1 MREWK
6 EVQALLL
13 TQRGRSKG
21 LTQYCG
27 FRNSDCGIGEKS
39 LKMSDHDSRF
49 KVQGFLFSGI
59 SAGIKRDGKRD
70 LGLIYSE
77 VPAQAAGLFTTNA
90 VKAAPV
96 QLDME
101 RMKKG
106 LCQAIVVNSGN
117 ANACTGS
124 QGLRDAN
131 RVSWLVAEQLK
142 IDERLV
148 FPSSTGVIGSP
159 LPMKKIEEGIP
170 GLTGQLS
177 SEGWMNTVEAM
188 MTTDTF
194 PKVEVATCRIR
205 GKQVRL
211 CGMVKGA
218 GMIRPDLATMLSFL
232 VTDACIKAPLLQ
244 RMLEKAAEVSYNR
257 ITIDG
262 ETSTNDTVLLLAN
275 GKAGHP
281 SLNRMDRDGEVFQS
295 MLSKVCR
302 SLAESVVKDGEGA
315 TKFIEILIRGARSM
329 KEAKQAAYAVAHSPL
344 VKTAFFGEDANWGRI
359 LCALGYS
366 GVHIDADRI
375 DVSFDKT
382 PIVKK
387 GMGGG
392 PLSEEKAGQ
401 ILKNKSFKVIVDLH
415 QGKSQFSVLTT
426 DLSIDYV
433 KINASYRS

>member
-1 MREWK
+1 MK
-6 EVQALLL
+6 PL
-13 TQRGRSKG
+13 
-21 LTQYCG
+21 
-27 FRNSDCGIGEKS
+27 D
-39 LKMSDHDSRF
+39 F
-49 KVQGFLFSGI
+49 KVNGFLFSGI
-59 SAGIKRDGKRD
+59 PAGIKKDGRRD

-77 VPAQAAGLFTTNA
+77 VPAQVAGLFTTNA

-96 QLDME
+96 QLDRE
-101 RMKKG
+101 LIKKG

-124 QGLRDAN
+124 RGLKDAR
-131 RVSWLVAEQLK
+131 RVSSLVAEHLE

-148 FPSSTGVIGSP
+148 FPSSTGMIGSR

-170 GLTGQLS
+170 RLVDQLS
-177 SEGWMNTVEAM
+177 SEGWMKTVEAM

-194 PKVEVATCRIR
+194 PKVEVATCRIK
-205 GKQVRL
+205 GKQVKL

-244 RMLEKAAEVSYNR
+244 RMLEKAAEASYNR

-275 GKAGHP
+275 GKAGHA
-281 SLNRMDRDGEVFQS
+281 SLNRMDSDADAFQS

-302 SLAESVVKDGEGA
+302 NLAESVVKDGEGA
-315 TKFIEILIRGARSM
+315 TKLIEILIRGARNIE
-329 KEAKQAAYAVAHSPL
+329 EAKQAAYAVAHSPL

-366 GVHIDADRI
+366 GVHIDPNRI
-375 DVSFDKT
+375 DLFFDKA

-387 GMGGG
+387 GVGVD
-392 PLSEEKAGQ
+392 PRLEEKAGQ
-401 ILKNKSFKVIVDLH
+401 ILKKKSLKVTVDLH

-426 DLSIDYV
+426 DLSLDYV

>member
-1 MREWK
+1 M
-6 EVQALLL
+6 
-13 TQRGRSKG
+13 
-21 LTQYCG
+21 
-27 FRNSDCGIGEKS
+27 KS
-39 LKMSDHDSRF
+39 LDF
-49 KVQGFLFSGI
+49 KVPGFLFSGI
-59 SAGIKRDGKRD
+59 SAGIKKNRKRD
-70 LGLIYSE
+70 LGLIYSK
-77 VPAQAAGLFTTNA
+77 VPAQAAGVFTTNA

-96 QLDME
+96 QLDRE
-101 RMKKG
+101 RIKRG

-124 QGLRDAN
+124 RGLEDAK
-131 RVSWLVAEQLK
+131 RVSSLVARRLK

-148 FPSSTGVIGSP
+148 FPSSTGVIGIR

-170 GLTGQLS
+170 RLTGQLS
-177 SEGWMNTVEAM
+177 SEGWMKTVEAM

-194 PKVEVATCRIR
+194 PKVEVATCRIK
-205 GKQVRL
+205 GKQVKL

-232 VTDACIKAPLLQ
+232 ITDACIKAPLLQ
-244 RMLEKAAEVSYNR
+244 GMLEKAAEASYNR
-257 ITIDG
+257 ITVDG

-281 SLNRMDRDGEVFQS
+281 YLSRMDRDAELFQA

-302 SLAESVVKDGEGA
+302 SLAESAVKDGEGA
-315 TKFIEILIRGARSM
+315 TKFVEILVREARNIE
-329 KEAKQAAYAVAHSPL
+329 EAKQAAYAIAHSPL

-366 GVHIDADRI
+366 GVHIDPKKI
-375 DVSFDKT
+375 DLFFDNV

-387 GMGGG
+387 GVGAG
-392 PLSEEKAGQ
+392 PRLEGKAGQ
-401 ILKNKSFKVIVDLH
+401 ILKKKSFKVTVDLH

-426 DLSIDYV
+426 DLSLDYV

>member
-1 MREWK
+1 M
-6 EVQALLL
+6 
-13 TQRGRSKG
+13 
-21 LTQYCG
+21 
-27 FRNSDCGIGEKS
+27 KS
-39 LKMSDHDSRF
+39 LDF
-49 KVQGFLFSGI
+49 KVRGFLFSGI
-59 SAGIKRDGKRD
+59 SAGIKKDGKRD

-77 VPAQAAGLFTTNA
+77 VPAQVAGLFTTNA

-101 RMKKG
+101 RMKRG

-124 QGLRDAN
+124 QGLRDAK
-131 RVSWLVAEQLK
+131 RVSSFVAEQLE

-159 LPMKKIEEGIP
+159 LPMRKIEEGIP
-170 GLTGQLS
+170 RLTGQLS
-177 SEGWMNTVEAM
+177 SEGWMKTVEAM

-194 PKVEVATCRIR
+194 PKVEVATCRIK
-205 GKQVRL
+205 GKQVKL

-218 GMIRPDLATMLSFL
+218 GMIRPNMATMLSFL
-232 VTDACIKAPLLQ
+232 VTDASIKALLLQ
-244 RMLEKAAEVSYNR
+244 QMLGKAAEESYNR

-281 SLNRMDRDGEVFQS
+281 SLNRMDRDAEAFQS

-302 SLAESVVKDGEGA
+302 NLAEGVVKDGEGA
-315 TKFIEILIRGARSM
+315 TKFVQILVRGARNIN
-329 KEAKQAAYAVAHSPL
+329 EAKQAAYAVAHSPL

-366 GVHIDADRI
+366 GVHIDPNKI
-375 DVSFDKT
+375 DLFFDKAA
-382 PIVKK
+382 IVKK
-387 GMGGG
+387 GVGVG
-392 PLSEEKAGQ
+392 PRLEEEAGQ
-401 ILKNKSFKVIVDLH
+401 ILKKKSFKITADLH

-426 DLSIDYV
+426 DLSLDYV

>member
-1 MREWK
+1 MRR
-6 EVQALLL
+6 L
-13 TQRGRSKG
+13 
-21 LTQYCG
+21 
-27 FRNSDCGIGEKS
+27 D
-39 LKMSDHDSRF
+39 F

-59 SAGIKRDGKRD
+59 SAGIKKDGKRD

-77 VPAQAAGLFTTNA
+77 VPARVAGLFTTNK

-96 QLDME
+96 QLDIT
-101 RMKKG
+101 RIKKG

-124 QGLRDAN
+124 QGLRDAK
-131 RVSWLVAEQLK
+131 RVSSLIAKQLG

-148 FPSSTGVIGSP
+148 FPSSTGVIGTP
-159 LPMKKIEEGIP
+159 LPVEKIEGGIP
-170 GLTGQLS
+170 ELMNNLS
-177 SEGWMNTVEAM
+177 AEGWMKTAEAM

-194 PKVEVATCRIR
+194 PKIEGATCRIK
-205 GKQVRL
+205 GKQVKL
-211 CGMVKGA
+211 CGMIKGA

-232 VTDACIKAPLLQ
+232 ITDANIKASLLQ
-244 RMLEKAAEVSYNR
+244 QMLEKAAEVSYNR

-281 SLNRMDRDGEVFQS
+281 ILNRMDRDGEVFQS
-295 MLSKVCR
+295 MLLKVCQN
-302 SLAESVVKDGEGA
+302 LAESVVKDGEGA
-315 TKFIEILIRGARSM
+315 TKLIEILIQGARN
-329 KEAKQAAYAVAHSPL
+329 KEDAKQAAYAIAHSPL

-366 GVHIDADRI
+366 GVQINPNRI
-375 DVSFDKT
+375 DLFFDKV
-382 PIVKK
+382 PIVKNGIGVGSK
-387 GMGGG
+387 
-392 PLSEEKAGQ
+392 LEEKASQ
-401 ILKNKSFKVIVDLH
+401 ILKKKSFRVIVDLH

>member
-1 MREWK
+1 MK
-6 EVQALLL
+6 PL
-13 TQRGRSKG
+13 
-21 LTQYCG
+21 
-27 FRNSDCGIGEKS
+27 D
-39 LKMSDHDSRF
+39 F

-59 SAGIKRDGKRD
+59 SAGIKKDGKRD

-77 VPAQAAGLFTTNA
+77 IPAQVAGLFTTNA

-96 QLDME
+96 QLDRE
-101 RMKKG
+101 RIKKG

-124 QGLRDAN
+124 RGLKDAQ
-131 RVSWLVAEQLK
+131 RISWLVAKQLG
-142 IDERLV
+142 INERLV

-159 LPMKKIEEGIP
+159 LPIKKIEVGIP
-170 GLTGQLS
+170 KLTGQLS
-177 SEGWMNTVEAM
+177 PESWMSTVEAI

-194 PKVEVATCRIR
+194 PKVEVATCRIK
-205 GKQVRL
+205 GKRVKL

-218 GMIRPDLATMLSFL
+218 GMIRPNLATMLSFL
-232 VTDACIKAPLLQ
+232 VTDANIQASLLQ
-244 RMLEKAAEVSYNR
+244 RMLEMTAEASYNR
-257 ITIDG
+257 ITVDG

-281 SLNRMDRDGEVFQS
+281 CLNRMDRDAKVFQS

-315 TKFIEILIRGARSM
+315 TKFVEILIRGARSRE
-329 KEAKQAAYAVAHSPL
+329 EAKQAAYAVAHSPL
-344 VKTAFFGEDANWGRI
+344 VKTAFFGGDANWGRI

-366 GVHIDADRI
+366 GVHIDPNRI
-375 DVSFDKT
+375 DVFFDKA

-387 GMGGG
+387 GMGVGS
-392 PLSEEKAGQ
+392 PLEERAGR
-401 ILKNKSFKVIVDLH
+401 ILKNKSFKVTVDLH

-426 DLSIDYV
+426 DLSLDYV

>member
-1 MREWK
+1 MK
-6 EVQALLL
+6 PLD
-13 TQRGRSKG
+13 
-21 LTQYCG
+21 
-27 FRNSDCGIGEKS
+27 FRVN
-39 LKMSDHDSRF
+39 
-49 KVQGFLFSGI
+49 GFLFSGI
-59 SAGIKRDGKRD
+59 SAGIKKDGKKD

-77 VPAQAAGLFTTNA
+77 APAQVAGLFTTNA
-90 VKAAPV
+90 IKAAPV

-101 RMKKG
+101 RIKRG
-106 LCQAIVVNSGN
+106 LCQAIIVNSGN

-124 QGLRDAN
+124 QGLENAK
-131 RVSWLVAEQLK
+131 RVSSLLAKQLK

-159 LPMKKIEEGIP
+159 LPLKKIEEGIP
-170 GLTGQLS
+170 KLVDQLS
-177 SEGWMNTVEAM
+177 PEGWMNTVEAM

-194 PKVEVATCRIR
+194 PKVEVATCRIK
-205 GKQVRL
+205 GKQVKL

-218 GMIRPDLATMLSFL
+218 GMIRPNLATMLSFL

-244 RMLEKAAEVSYNR
+244 RMLEKAAEASFNR

-281 SLNRMDRDGEVFQS
+281 FLNSTDRDAEVFQS
-295 MLSKVCR
+295 MLSKICR
-302 SLAESVVKDGEGA
+302 NLAERLVKDGEGA
-315 TKFIEILIRGARSM
+315 TKFIEISIQGARN
-329 KEAKQAAYAVAHSPL
+329 KEDAKQAAYAVAHSPL

-366 GVHIDADRI
+366 GVKMNPDRI
-375 DVSFDKT
+375 DLFFDKI

-387 GMGGG
+387 GKGVGG
-392 PLSEEKAGQ
+392 PMEERAGR
-401 ILKNKSFKVIVDLH
+401 ILKNKSFKVTVDLH
-415 QGKSQFSVLTT
+415 QGKGEFSVLTT
-426 DLSIDYV
+426 DLSLDYV

>member
-1 MREWK
+1 MK
-6 EVQALLL
+6 PL
-13 TQRGRSKG
+13 
-21 LTQYCG
+21 
-27 FRNSDCGIGEKS
+27 D
-39 LKMSDHDSRF
+39 F

-59 SAGIKRDGKRD
+59 SAGIKKDGKKD

-77 VPAQAAGLFTTNA
+77 VPAQVAGLFTTNA

-101 RMKKG
+101 RIKRG

-117 ANACTGS
+117 ANACTGI
-124 QGLRDAN
+124 QGFKDAKE
-131 RVSWLVAEQLK
+131 VSSFVAKELE
-142 IDERLV
+142 IGERLV
-148 FPSSTGVIGSP
+148 FPTSTGVIGSP
-159 LPMKKIEEGIP
+159 LPLKKIEEGIP
-170 GLTGQLS
+170 KLVDQLS
-177 SEGWMNTVEAM
+177 PEGWMNTVEAM

-194 PKVEVATCRIR
+194 PKVEVATCRIK
-205 GKQVRL
+205 GKQVKL

-218 GMIRPDLATMLSFL
+218 GMIRPDVATMLSFL

-244 RMLEKAAEVSYNR
+244 GMLEKAAEVSYNR

-275 GKAGHP
+275 GKAGHI
-281 SLNRMDRDGEVFQS
+281 SLSRMDRDAKVFQS

-302 SLAESVVKDGEGA
+302 SLAENVVKDGEGA
-315 TKFIEILIRGARSM
+315 TKFIEILIKGARSM

-366 GVHIDADRI
+366 GVQIDPDRI
-375 DVSFDKT
+375 DLFFDNA

-387 GMGGG
+387 GMGVGG
-392 PLSEEKAGQ
+392 PKEEQAGQ
-401 ILKNKSFKVIVDLH
+401 ILKNGSFKVTIDIH

-426 DLSIDYV
+426 DLSLNYV